1 MKKVLD
7 DLTQN
12 IRELVAQRLRSKAIF
27 ITCHAELILKS
38 RRPRTPKTIHETI
51 ARPVETEK
59 QRFAS
64 RKQKNTVQKHRS
76 VYYWCAGQITP

>member
-27 ITCHAELILKS
+27 ITCHAELILKNDS
-38 RRPRTPKTIHETI
+38 
-51 ARPVETEK
+51 
-59 QRFAS
+59 
-64 RKQKNTVQKHRS
+64 
-76 VYYWCAGQITP
+76 